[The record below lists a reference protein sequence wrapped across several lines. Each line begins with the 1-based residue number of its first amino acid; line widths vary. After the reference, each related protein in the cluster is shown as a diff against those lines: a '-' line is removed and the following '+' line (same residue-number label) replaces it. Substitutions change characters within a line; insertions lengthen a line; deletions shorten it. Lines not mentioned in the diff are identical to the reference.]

1 MVEAI
6 INVDSEI
13 FCEHV
18 ERRGVL
24 LDKAINLLPYLCVLA
39 QSILKLTQC
48 PEFSHLLYICLD
60 LMGCIVI
67 VESSMMIIAS
77 LVPNFLLGLIIGAGY
92 IGVMMM
98 TADYFRQIHDLPKV
112 F

>member
-6 INVDSEI
+6 INVDSDL
-13 FCEHV
+13 FWHN
-18 ERRGVL
+18 R
-24 LDKAINLLPYLCVLA
+24 
-39 QSILKLTQC
+39 

-60 LMGCIVI
+60 LMGCIAI

-98 TADYFRQIHDLPKV
+98 TTGYFRQIHDLPKV
-112 F
+112 FWRYPISYINYGAWGLQVPFSKELL

>member
-6 INVDSEI
+6 INVDSDL
-13 FCEHV
+13 FWHN
-18 ERRGVL
+18 R
-24 LDKAINLLPYLCVLA
+24 
-39 QSILKLTQC
+39 

-60 LMGCIVI
+60 LMGGIAI

-92 IGVMMM
+92 I
-98 TADYFRQIHDLPKV
+98 IHDLPKV
-112 F
+112 FWSYPISYINYGAWGLQVPFSKKLL

>member
-18 ERRGVL
+18 ERRR
-24 LDKAINLLPYLCVLA
+24 
-39 QSILKLTQC
+39 
-48 PEFSHLLYICLD
+48 
-60 LMGCIVI
+60 
-67 VESSMMIIAS
+67 SSMMIIAS

-92 IGVMMM
+92 IVALAQ
-98 TADYFRQIHDLPKV
+98 TPNVKPNRCFAFFVCQLISSPLRIPPFPFLPLSMR
-112 F
+112 FFSPLSQLSANLQQLSWN